1 MLYEIKNIVN
11 DLKININGIIHVG
24 ANEGE
29 ELSSYLNCTTNIHM
43 FEPIQK
49 SYEKIPNIVKKYN
62 CALGDVEGTFEFNI
76 ANNSQSSSILK
87 PKKHLQEHPDVLFID
102 KILVPVKTLD
112 SFNIENCNFL
122 NMDVQ
127 GYELHVLKGAIN
139 TLKHIDV
146 IYTEVNMDEIY
157 EGNCLMED
165 LDSWLSNYSF
175 KRIWHYDTGH
185 KWGDAIY
192 VNENKNK

>member
-11 DLKININGIIHVG
+11 DLKINISGIIHVG

-29 ELSSYLNCTTNIHM
+29 ELSSYLHYTTNIHM
-43 FEPIQK
+43 FEPIQN

-62 CALGDVEGTFEFNI
+62 CALGDVEGTFELNV
-76 ANNSQSSSILK
+76 ANNSQSSSLLK
-87 PKKHLQEHPDVLFID
+87 PKRHLQEHPEVLFID

-112 SFNIENCNFL
+112 SFNIQNCNFL

-127 GYELHVLKGAIN
+127 GYELHVLKGATN

-157 EGNCLMED
+157 EGNCLIED
-165 LDSWLSNYSF
+165 LDAWLFNYSF
-175 KRIWHYDTGH
+175 KRVWHYDTGH
-185 KWGDAIY
+185 RWGDAIY
-192 VNENKNK
+192 IRK